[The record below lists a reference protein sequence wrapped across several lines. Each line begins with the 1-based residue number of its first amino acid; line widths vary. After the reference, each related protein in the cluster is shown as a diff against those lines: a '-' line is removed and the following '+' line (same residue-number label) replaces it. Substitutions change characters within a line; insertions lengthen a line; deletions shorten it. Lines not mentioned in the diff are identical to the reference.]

1 MAIWFRAI
9 IDRATDNDTF
19 ETINQQLHV
28 EVSWCYGS
36 HCEQNFYQN
45 EWTACRFHSQAYYY

>member
-28 EVSWCYGS
+28 EVSWFYSS
-36 HCEQNFYQN
+36 HCEQNSYQN
-45 EWTACRFHSQAYYY
+45 EWAAFRFQSQAL